1 MSFFWWIIRIYF
13 GACHRETTLFL
24 TGFLRSIGLAKP
36 AKTVAT
42 LPPDEAERK
51 KVVAAADEAAI
62 ARIKKDT
69 VPEIRQLQSLLNEK
83 ALEAVSANYSFLPR
97 NSGITTPLTSV

>member
-1 MSFFWWIIRIYF
+1 MAPPIEKPPDFFDRF
-13 GACHRETTLFL
+13 FAFD
-24 TGFLRSIGLAKP
+24 RSGEVGQDGRP
-36 AKTVAT
+36 
-42 LPPDEAERK
+42 PPDEAERK
-51 KVVAAADEAAI
+51 KVVASAAEAAI